1 MTFRYLLGV
10 INMNNLRKAMLGAG
24 LAGVIGGVGV
34 MSYQMYQKNELRSDE
49 RVEEVLDMRN
59 IANHAGEKDPS
70 SSVDRVYDF
79 TTIQAKEL
87 EQTPEVKRKL
97 GEYETHKALGG
108 CGILLMVAG
117 LASAGISY
125 AAGTGYQSK

>member
-1 MTFRYLLGV
+1 
-10 INMNNLRKAMLGAG
+10 MNNIRKVMLSLG
-24 LAGVIGGVGV
+24 LAGIIGGMGV
-34 MSYQMYQKNELRSDE
+34 MGYQGNLMNVLKSDE
-49 RVEEVLDMRN
+49 RVREVLDLRD

-70 SSVDRVYDF
+70 LSVDMVYDF

-125 AAGTGYQSK
+125 AAGTGYQSKENE